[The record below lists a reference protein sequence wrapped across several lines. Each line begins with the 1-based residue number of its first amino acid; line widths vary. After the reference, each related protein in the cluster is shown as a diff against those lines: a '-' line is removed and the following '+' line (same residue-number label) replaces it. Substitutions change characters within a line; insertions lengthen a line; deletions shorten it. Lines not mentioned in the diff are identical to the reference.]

1 MSTLMPTFRVVDL
14 LAPDLCLRYAADL
27 LFDTLGNE
35 GSETIELDFSGIESI
50 SGTFAHQY
58 LRRRD
63 SSSMKIVESNM
74 PDNIRKMMEVIKNR
88 SNSPSPRFED
98 YELKRHTA
106 FP

>member
-1 MSTLMPTFRVVDL
+1 MHTPVYKVEILLSSNLM
-14 LAPDLCLRYAADL
+14 LRSAADL
-27 LFDTLGNE
+27 LFDTLSNE

-63 SSSMKIVESNM
+63 SSSMKIIESNM
-74 PDNIRKMMEVIKNR
+74 PDNIRKMLEVVKNR
-88 SNSPSPRFED
+88 SNSSSPRFED